1 MTRVRQVSASQKTAN
16 LSPWALEYMKAALV
30 PRSRKGASGLVL
42 FHVPLRGGSGSDLGF
57 GAPFLL
63 RHWSSNRTFS
73 PGENAMKTL
82 TQWLLFLIIAV
93 SLAICGCGKDK
104 PAAAGGEAPK
114 KPDTQEKRDRT
125 NTEKVR
131 QAREDADG
139 TQ

>member
-1 MTRVRQVSASQKTAN
+1 M
-16 LSPWALEYMKAALV
+16 

-63 RHWSSNRTFS
+63 RHRLSNRIFS
-73 PGENAMKTL
+73 PGENAMNTL
-82 TQWLLFLIIAV
+82 TRWVLFLIIAV

-104 PAAAGGEAPK
+104 PAAASGDAPK
-114 KPDTQEKRDRT
+114 KSDSQEKRDRS
-125 NTEKVR
+125 NAEKVR
-131 QAREDADG
+131 QARKDADD